1 MRKFNLLLGILFLLS
16 ACAPKKAE
24 LLEIAFNQPQPDG
37 IKNLKE
43 IPLSYYGKYIDNDS
57 NFLMVDKTYMI
68 LKSVYEFKISKQ
80 EADTSKD
87 CHIENKYLVIS
98 GSKEK
103 LPFTLKADTLYV
115 KQYFTDTVY
124 DLRKDIIRKFRGFL
138 IMNKQFDELWNVA
151 IVSAKS
157 GELKI
162 RKFRPD
168 DLFEKLSK
176 LSNAEVQT
184 DKSKKILVKKFLKPT
199 RKQFENLMNYKDS
212 LSVDVYK
219 KTNLPNHSTN

>member
-1 MRKFNLLLGILFLLS
+1 
-16 ACAPKKAE
+16 
-24 LLEIAFNQPQPDG
+24 
-37 IKNLKE
+37 
-43 IPLSYYGKYIDNDS
+43 
-57 NFLMVDKTYMI
+57 
-68 LKSVYEFKISKQ
+68 
-80 EADTSKD
+80 
-87 CHIENKYLVIS
+87 
-98 GSKEK
+98 
-103 LPFTLKADTLYV
+103 
-115 KQYFTDTVY
+115 
-124 DLRKDIIRKFRGFL
+124 
-138 IMNKQFDELWNVA
+138 MNKQFDELWNVA

-184 DKSKKILVKKFLKPT
+184 DKSKKILVKRFLKPT